1 MNEKIFALDIGTRS
15 VVGIILEKNGEQFQV
30 ADLISMEHK
39 ERSMLDGQIHD
50 VLSVA
55 NVIKEVKEALEEK
68 HGSLKK
74 VCVAAAGRALK
85 TQQTKSVKNIENQP
99 LMTEEDILHLELS
112 AVQKAQYE
120 LAQHEKEEDSTSY
133 YCVGYSVLHY
143 HLDGDEIGSLIDQQ
157 GKEASVEIIATFL
170 PKVVVESLISA
181 LQRAD
186 LEMDALTLEPIAA
199 IHVLIPKSMRRL
211 NVALVDIGAGT
222 SDIAITNY
230 GTVTA
235 YGMVPVA
242 GDEITEA
249 LSDQYLLDFPKAEE
263 IKRKLS
269 KSEQVKIVDILGF
282 ETELPYEEVVG
293 SIAPAI
299 DKLARAISE
308 EILRLNQK
316 PPQAVMLV
324 GGGSLTP
331 ELTGRLSELLKLPN
345 NRVAVRGTEAIQNLK
360 NSEAIPGGPAF
371 VTPIGIAIAA
381 KENPVHYISVNVNE
395 RTVRL
400 FDLKQLTIGDC
411 LLSAGIELKRLYGKP
426 GMAYTIKLNGKDM
439 TIPGTFGASPTILL
453 NDQEASLKSPVK
465 HGDQISVER
474 GKDGQ
479 SPDMTIHELIG
490 EIPPLDIS
498 FNGKWHQV
506 NPQIFV
512 NGKKRDKDYTVQDRD
527 VIQVKPVKTI
537 KDFLEITKNHHYIKE
552 TEPFTLFV
560 DKEKIQLDRKV
571 ISITKNGKPV
581 HLNDPLKQK
590 DQLNINRL
598 TSVPLKEITDL
609 LNMDINEQ
617 MPVIFESEKIIL
629 TKPKVSIFRDGVQ
642 LHEEEPVFPGD
653 QLFTKQHRAEPFI
666 FQDIFRYIDLN
677 LSDIKG
683 KRFKIYINGEEAG
696 FSDHLSPGDELEIV
710 WHESF
715 PSYNKKLSR

>member
-15 VVGIILEKNGEQFQV
+15 VVGIILEKNGDQFQV
-30 ADLISMEHK
+30 KDLIALEHK

-55 NVIKEVKEALEEK
+55 GVIKEVKEKLEEK

-85 TQQTKSVKNIENQP
+85 TQQTKSVKSIENQP
-99 LMTEEDILHLELS
+99 MMGEEDILHLELS

-120 LAQHEKEEDSTSY
+120 LARSEEEEDSTSY

-143 HLDGDEIGSLIDQQ
+143 HLDGEEIGSLIDQQ

-170 PKVVVESLISA
+170 PKIVVESLISA

-263 IKRKLS
+263 VKRKLS
-269 KSEQVKIVDILGF
+269 PSETVKMVDILGF
-282 ETELPYEEVVG
+282 ETELSYNEVVE

-299 DKLARAISE
+299 DKLARSICE
-308 EILRLNQK
+308 EILRLNLK
-316 PPQAVMLV
+316 TPQAVMLV

-331 ELTGRLSELLKLPN
+331 ELTKKIADMLELPA
-345 NRVAVRGTEAIQNLK
+345 NRVAVRGTEAIQNLQK
-360 NSEAIPGGPAF
+360 SDIVPEGPAF

-381 KENPVHYISVNVNE
+381 KENPVHYISVHVNE
-395 RTVRL
+395 RTIRL
-400 FDLKQLTIGDC
+400 FDLKQLTVGDC
-411 LLSAGIELKRLYGKP
+411 LLSAGIEINKLYGKP
-426 GMAYTIKLNGKDM
+426 GMAFTITLNEKHM
-439 TIPGTFGASPTILL
+439 TIPGTFGTPPKILL
-453 NDQEASLKSPVK
+453 NGEEASLKDPIE
-465 HGDQISVER
+465 HGQHIQVER
-474 GKDGQ
+474 GRDGH
-479 SPDMTIHELIG
+479 SPEISIEELVG
-490 EIPPLDIS
+490 EVPSLNVIL
-498 FNGKWHQV
+498 NGKTHRV
-506 NPQIFV
+506 DSQIFV
-512 NGKKRDKDYTVQDRD
+512 NGHLAEKHDMIQDRD
-527 VIQVKPVKTI
+527 RIQIKSPGTI
-537 KDFLEITKNHHYIKE
+537 RHFLEMTDHTHYIKDHK
-552 TEPFTLFV
+552 PFTLYV
-560 DKEKIQLDRKV
+560 NQNKVKLNAQVVSITLNGRDAQLD
-571 ISITKNGKPV
+571 
-581 HLNDPLKQK
+581 DPIKHN
-590 DQLNINRL
+590 DQLNIHTC
-598 TSVPLKEITDL
+598 TSVPLKDVLTFLE
-609 LNMDINEQ
+609 MDISEKI
-617 MPVIFESEKIIL
+617 PVMFESEEIVL
-629 TKPKVSIFRDGVQ
+629 TKPKISVFRDGMK
-642 LHEEEPVFPGD
+642 LDENDPVFPGD
-653 QLFTKQHRAEPFI
+653 QLFTKEHDAEPFI

-677 LSDIKG
+677 LSDMNG
-683 KRFKIYINGEEAG
+683 KRFKLFINGEEGG
-696 FSDHLSPGDELEIV
+696 FSDQIAPGDELKIV
-710 WHESF
+710 WQDSVTMKDK
-715 PSYNKKLSR
+715 S